1 MGQKVSTVQ
10 EYTPD
15 TKPWKQYPEKGN
27 TLSLQTPKDEK
38 EENERNERELD
49 KAMQK
54 KLGINVIVKDSKMPR
69 KMESFII
76 DAIIV
81 EKLKH
86 LGNWIE
92 IAAAIAKKLD
102 DQYGGH
108 WCAIIAN
115 CNWRASE
122 SGYYLSS
129 LNDSYIFL
137 AYENRF
143 FTICQNSDQKLSF
156 PKNKNYLALL
166 EANNENEDIEREA
179 LKAAQ
184 KKLGINTILSK
195 FNTSRPMN
203 VKLESFVTDTIV
215 VQKLKYS
222 GNFNEI
228 ARAIKEK
235 LEDQYGDTWS
245 VIITK
250 NWNQTESGSY
260 FYQYAQIKLTYES
273 GIYLILKST

>member
-1 MGQKVSTVQ
+1 MNGENNQKWKSQQVAIVVKVQ
-10 EYTPD
+10 
-15 TKPWKQYPEKGN
+15 TK
-27 TLSLQTPKDEK
+27 
-38 EENERNERELD
+38 
-49 KAMQK
+49 
-54 KLGINVIVKDSKMPR
+54 
-69 KMESFII
+69 
-76 DAIIV
+76 
-81 EKLKH
+81 
-86 LGNWIE
+86 
-92 IAAAIAKKLD
+92 
-102 DQYGGH
+102 
-108 WCAIIAN
+108 
-115 CNWRASE
+115 
-122 SGYYLSS
+122 
-129 LNDSYIFL
+129 
-137 AYENRF
+137 
-143 FTICQNSDQKLSF
+143 NSIHNFPLLSF

-166 EANNENEDIEREA
+166 ETNNENEDIEREA

-203 VKLESFVTDTIV
+203 MKLESFVTDTIV

-260 FYQYAQIKLTYES
+260 FYQYAQIQLTYEY